1 MSLRL
6 STTFFHLFSSPASGA
21 LLPAT
26 ACLYYQTYPSLSTAF
41 FVFSPSF
48 FLIFLFLFYT
58 PPLLTSYTP
67 CIPLPADLYI
77 NISQR
82 CRYFWNSDQCRFSAD
97 PDPAPDFAVR
107 NAYIQIMIVRRS
119 VIAQAQSTFQQ
130 VKHFIHVTL
139 LTSAKIASISRICR
153 PVHSNSYNVVWSS
166 FWYVCRHIYIGWF
179 KWIYSDMKHHL
190 TPLTSKKSTLYTQK
204 FILWRSCRNSL
215 FDLFLHKRL
224 PVCALLL
231 WNILFLHIIQ
241 MDFYQNT

>member
-48 FLIFLFLFYT
+48 FPHLPFPLLYS
-58 PPLLTSYTP
+58 PLLTSYTP

-82 CRYFWNSDQCRFSAD
+82 CRYFWNSDQCRFSAY

-107 NAYIQIMIVRRS
+107 NADIQIMIVRRS

-153 PVHSNSYNVVWSS
+153 LVHSNSYNVVWSS

-204 FILWRSCRNSL
+204 FI
-215 FDLFLHKRL
+215 
-224 PVCALLL
+224 
-231 WNILFLHIIQ
+231 
-241 MDFYQNT
+241 NT

>member
-1 MSLRL
+1 MFSIFRSRSLL
-6 STTFFHLFSSPASGA
+6 ASFFSISHVASFVNYFFSSFFVSSLGSSAP
-21 LLPAT
+21 
-26 ACLYYQTYPSLSTAF
+26 CDSLSILPNLPLPVNRF

-48 FLIFLFLFYT
+48 FPHLPFPLLYS
-58 PPLLTSYTP
+58 PLLTSYTP

-77 NISQR
+77 NISQS

-107 NAYIQIMIVRRS
+107 NADIQIMIVRRS

-204 FILWRSCRNSL
+204 FI
-215 FDLFLHKRL
+215 
-224 PVCALLL
+224 
-231 WNILFLHIIQ
+231 
-241 MDFYQNT
+241 NT

>member
-41 FVFSPSF
+41 LFFLLLF
-48 FLIFLFLFYT
+48 FLISLFLFYT
-58 PPLLTSYTP
+58 PPAYLIYPLHTLTCRPLHKYLTALPLFLKQRSVSLLRWSWS
-67 CIPLPADLYI
+67 CHVPAI
-77 NISQR
+77 CN
-82 CRYFWNSDQCRFSAD
+82 AD
-97 PDPAPDFAVR
+97 
-107 NAYIQIMIVRRS
+107 IQIMIVRRS

-204 FILWRSCRNSL
+204 FI
-215 FDLFLHKRL
+215 
-224 PVCALLL
+224 
-231 WNILFLHIIQ
+231 
-241 MDFYQNT
+241 NT